1 MITHNDRQQAGIQKS
16 EPGIPAVRERKLW
29 RKTIA
34 VFLLLAVVFGGV
46 ITASLTYKAGF
57 QFSVQIGNQQSMLV
71 DLRQSIPISPYLLGA
86 NVFPKTG
93 TNSLDQAD
101 SGFMSY
107 GTPVVNGL
115 QSAHIKLLRFPG
127 GNWGEQHAYSHAQ
140 LDAFS
145 TLLNQTG
152 ASGIIQVPLSSVVE
166 QGSTLATRASNAALV
181 VDYMNNK
188 NS

>member
-1 MITHNDRQQAGIQKS
+1 MITHNDTQQADIQRP
-16 EPGIPAVRERKLW
+16 EQGIPAVRERTLL

-34 VFLLLAVVFGGV
+34 MFLLLAVVFGGV
-46 ITASLTYKAGF
+46 TTASLTYKAGF

-93 TNSLDQAD
+93 TNSLDQAN

-152 ASGIIQVPLSSVVE
+152 ASGISRFRSPVWANRAVRLPREPATRPLSS
-166 QGSTLATRASNAALV
+166 TI
-181 VDYMNNK
+181 
-188 NS
+188 

>member
-1 MITHNDRQQAGIQKS
+1 
-16 EPGIPAVRERKLW
+16 
-29 RKTIA
+29 
-34 VFLLLAVVFGGV
+34 
-46 ITASLTYKAGF
+46 
-57 QFSVQIGNQQSMLV
+57 
-71 DLRQSIPISPYLLGA
+71 
-86 NVFPKTG
+86 
-93 TNSLDQAD
+93 
-101 SGFMSY
+101 MSY

-152 ASGIIQVPLSSVVE
+152 ASGILQVPLSSVGE

-188 NS
+188 NSLQRAGQSAQVSFSTPSSSGRWAMSLTGCSTRTRGSLIPSLTT